1 MFVHV
6 VAVPLLLQDATS
18 RKVSQAAVAGLRLM
32 AVTVTSQALLR
43 SYTFTE
49 FEKER
54 QKVVWVDDSDS
65 GANALRIMMQYTS
78 DSQPSASGNPNFFH
92 EER

>member
-1 MFVHV
+1 MVQLHV
-6 VAVPLLLQDATS
+6 VAVPLLLQDVTS

-49 FEKER
+49 FEKQR
-54 QKVVWVDDSDS
+54 QKAVWVDDSDS
-65 GANALRIMMQYTS
+65 GANAL
-78 DSQPSASGNPNFFH
+78 
-92 EER
+92 

>member
-1 MFVHV
+1 MVQLHV

-32 AVTVTSQALLR
+32 SVTITSQALLGP
-43 SYTFTE
+43 YHTFTE

-54 QKVVWVDDSDS
+54 QKAVWP
-65 GANALRIMMQYTS
+65 
-78 DSQPSASGNPNFFH
+78 SQTLAPTRY
-92 EER
+92 EL

>member
-1 MFVHV
+1 MSRLPFRVHNSLCYRTTARVTNGSTTYV

-32 AVTVTSQALLR
+32 AVTVTSQALL
-43 SYTFTE
+43 SPYHTLTE

-54 QKVVWVDDSDS
+54 QKAVWVDDSDS
-65 GANALRIMMQYTS
+65 GANAL
-78 DSQPSASGNPNFFH
+78 
-92 EER
+92 